1 MLDNKQKMIAHFKL
15 NITIEKFFQ
24 DGSEFEIKRKS
35 DYISYTEFLKYFSD
49 LKTITQHNLIIGI
62 NFTYGWMP
70 TIFNFRS
77 ENFEE
82 VLHILNNVKKGN
94 DVNIDNL
101 ILLKGFF
108 NNSLVGTTK
117 ILHFIN
123 PDKFAI
129 WDSRVYRYLTN
140 QEPNQN
146 RIGNC
151 NTYLDY
157 LIFCK
162 YLIKENGFNS
172 LKKKIERKV
181 SYSMSDF
188 RVVELIMYSKGAK
201 K

>member
-1 MLDNKQKMIAHFKL
+1 MIAHFKL
-15 NITIEKFFQ
+15 NIPIEKFFQ

-35 DYISYTEFLKYFSD
+35 DYISYTEFLKYFNV
-49 LKTITQHNLIIGI
+49 LKTITRHNLIIGI

-77 ENFEE
+77 EKFED
-82 VLHILNNVKKGN
+82 VLHILNKVKKGN

-129 WDSRVYRYLTN
+129 YDSRVYRYLTN
-140 QEPNQN
+140 QEPNQS

-151 NTYLDY
+151 RTYLDY
-157 LIFCK
+157 LEFCA
-162 YLIKENGFNS
+162 YLTKQKRFNS

-181 SYSMSDF
+181 GYSMSDF

-201 K
+201 INAK